1 MRDNRELP
9 GGARQSEAG
18 SELAL
23 EQPTESR
30 YTGLQASSLGR
41 NARRTKGSG
50 MNVPMRAWRK
60 S

>member
-9 GGARQSEAG
+9 GGARQSEAYG
-18 SELAL
+18 ELAL

-30 YTGLQASSLGR
+30 VGVKRLPPTLESRLGR

-50 MNVPMRAWRK
+50 M
-60 S
+60 

>member
-9 GGARQSEAG
+9 GGARQSEAYG
-18 SELAL
+18 ELAL

-30 YTGLQASSLGR
+30 VGEVPPTLESRLGR

-50 MNVPMRAWRK
+50 M
-60 S
+60 